1 MSSDTLIL
9 KRSEVASLL
18 GIDECMDAVEH
29 AFKMRALGEAA
40 APGILGIHATD
51 GGFHI
56 KAGILRFTAAIFC
69 RKNKC
74 KLSDES
80 EATRIANHPGSH
92 CC

>member
-1 MSSDTLIL
+1 MSSDTLLL

-56 KAGILRFTAAIFC
+56 KAGILPFTSAIFC
-69 RKNKC
+69 GKNQC

-80 EATRIANHPGSH
+80 ET
-92 CC
+92 

>member
-1 MSSDTLIL
+1 MSSDTLLL

-56 KAGILRFTAAIFC
+56 KAGILLYGGHILWQ
-69 RKNKC
+69 K
-74 KLSDES
+74 
-80 EATRIANHPGSH
+80 
-92 CC
+92 